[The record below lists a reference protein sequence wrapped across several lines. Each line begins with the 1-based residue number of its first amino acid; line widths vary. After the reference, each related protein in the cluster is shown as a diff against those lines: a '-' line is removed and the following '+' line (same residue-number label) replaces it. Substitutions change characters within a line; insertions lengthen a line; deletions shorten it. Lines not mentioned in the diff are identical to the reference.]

1 MICNHDDVAEW
12 DGEPRGQKQRL
23 AQTDGD
29 YAQRATSS
37 RFWTWQHRS
46 DTQPVSSPQKFDF
59 DIYVT

>member
-29 YAQRATSS
+29 YAQGATSS

-46 DTQPVSSPQKFDF
+46 DT
-59 DIYVT
+59 